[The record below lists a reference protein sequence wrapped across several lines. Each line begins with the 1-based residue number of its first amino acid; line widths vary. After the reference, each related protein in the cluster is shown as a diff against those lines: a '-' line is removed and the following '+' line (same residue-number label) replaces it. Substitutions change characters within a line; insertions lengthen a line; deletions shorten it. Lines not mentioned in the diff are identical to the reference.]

1 MKFTPN
7 KTTRTLIKMNELRKE
22 LTNDI
27 IEYMDLLDEYVKL
40 DRELNYN
47 TDHKIICE
55 SCGEVVK

>member
-1 MKFTPN
+1 MS
-7 KTTRTLIKMNELRKE
+7 KMSELHAEKIQRMNHIRYI
-22 LTNDI
+22 LCNDI
-27 IEYMDLLDEYVKL
+27 DEYMDLLDEYVKL